1 VSPWLRKSA
10 FVVVGALA
18 LVGLVTLLL
27 PTVLPLFLP
36 VCESTVLARAVSP
49 RGDQAAEHV
58 RLVCEN
64 PLRITHTISIGPA
77 EVAPRELY
85 RGYQFY
91 ERIEGRADDV
101 EPINPAVLWW
111 DDGDTLSVIYPRG
124 IDYVDGVE
132 IAGVTLRAATRR
144 ELE

>member
-1 VSPWLRKSA
+1 MSPWLRKSA

-18 LVGLVTLLL
+18 LVGFVTLLL

-36 VCESTVLARAVSP
+36 VCESAVLARAVSP

-64 PLRITHTISIGPA
+64 PMRITHTISIGPA
-77 EVAPRELY
+77 AVAPRELY

-91 ERIEGRADDV
+91 EDVEGREVDV
-101 EPINPAVLWW
+101 ERIKPAVLWW
-111 DDGDTLSVIYPRG
+111 DDEETLSVIYPSG

-132 IAGVTLRAATRR
+132 IAGVTLRASTRR
-144 ELE
+144 DLE